1 MSEPNNA
8 FTLDPGKGERAGS
21 LRLDHGDEGAV
32 LFFLFWE
39 VQDGRCAATDLPLK
53 LPANHATSAVYEHS
67 HDRANVRIS
76 RTKWAKGQYAK
87 GGVFPAGGLVCDG
100 VNPFLSAFSKD
111 QLKQGAPELK
121 LVPFRYYRSIP
132 KRHARV
138 LSIVLERETCEGY
151 ERWYRGQQLYR
162 NNKARQS
169 IGTWRA
175 ARRTLAKDYLS
186 LFTLAE
192 TYDESKDGDR
202 AAAKAEEHAFVKRHG
217 TVMIANRRKQ
227 GNQWI
232 PTPAL
237 DLAKFNSCDFALRC
251 LADPHAN
258 SCELVGCQARKLVEQ
273 SERIR
278 ADKFIFELSCADRA
292 YRDRSKLIK
301 RLERIVDGGL

>member
-39 VQDGRCAATDLPLK
+39 VQDGRCAATDLPLE

-138 LSIVLERETCEGY
+138 LSIVLERVTCEGY

-202 AAAKAEEHAFVKRHG
+202 AAAQAEGRAFVKRHG
-217 TVMIANRRKQ
+217 AVMIANRRRRGKQ
-227 GNQWI
+227 WM
-232 PTPAL
+232 PTSAL
-237 DLAKFNSCDFALRC
+237 DLAKFNSYDFALRC
-251 LADPHAN
+251 LADPDAN
-258 SCELVGCQARKLVEQ
+258 SCELVRSQARKLVEQ

-278 ADKFIFELSCADRA
+278 ADKFILELSCADRA
-292 YRDRSKLIK
+292 YRSKLIT
-301 RLERIVDGGL
+301 RLKRIVDGGP